1 MVQVTSEPKAAG
13 AAYDWRERLA
23 ISVSEHTWSAGLQP
37 VAEVLVR
44 QGRLGHD
51 EGRRLYD
58 HVDLAEVGHLAVLA
72 REARFGKRA
81 FFNHNVHINP
91 TNVCALAC
99 RFCAFRRGK
108 RADDAYALDADAYV
122 EELNRFADHV
132 TEVHTVGG
140 LHPDW
145 EVGHYEAMFRAAK
158 ASHPHVTIKAL
169 TAVEVKHLAEQ
180 SGLSI
185 EATLIRLFDAGLDQ
199 LPGGGAEILDDAV
212 REVICKGKESSQEYL
227 DIHET
232 VHRLGHVSNCTML
245 FGTVETIDHRL
256 QHMLRLRELQDRTG
270 GFQCFVPY
278 PFLPDHSRLPEAQ
291 LATGTEVLRTIAVS
305 RLVLDSIPHL
315 KAYRMNIGDS
325 LAELSLAFG
334 ADDIDGTVQQ
344 ESIMHL
350 AGSSAPL
357 DSDRRRMGRLIEDA
371 GCEPW
376 ERNSDYTSFTLLELP
391 DLPARRPLR
400 MAQG

>member
-1 MVQVTSEPKAAG
+1 MQRLTSEPGMAG
-13 AAYDWRERLA
+13 ASADWRSHLA
-23 ISVSEHTWSAGLQP
+23 NSVLEHDWSAEMEP
-37 VAEVLVR
+37 VVNVLAR
-44 QGRLGHD
+44 EGRLGLA
-51 EGRRLYD
+51 EGRLLYAHD
-58 HVDLAEVGHLAVLA
+58 DLAEVGLLAKLS
-72 REARFGKRA
+72 REARFGSRA

-108 RADDAYALDADAYV
+108 KADDAYALDAEAYV
-122 EELNRFADHV
+122 NELNRFADHV

-145 EVGHYEAMFRAAK
+145 GIGHYEAMFRAAK
-158 ASHPHVTIKAL
+158 EAHPHVTIKAL
-169 TAVEVKHLAEQ
+169 TAVEIKHLASQ

-185 EATLIRLFDAGLDQ
+185 TATLSRLFAAGLDQ
-199 LPGGGAEILDDAV
+199 LPGGGAEILDDGV

-227 DIHET
+227 DIHEA
-232 VHRLGHVSNCTML
+232 VHALGHVSNCTML

-256 QHMLRLRELQDRTG
+256 QHMLRLRDLQDRTG

-291 LATGTEVLRTIAVS
+291 LATGTEVLRTMAVS

-325 LAELSLAFG
+325 LTELSLAFG
-334 ADDIDGTVQQ
+334 ADDVDGTVQQ

-350 AGSSAPL
+350 AGSSTPL
-357 DSDRRRMGRLIEDA
+357 DSDRRRLARIIEDA
-371 GCEPW
+371 GCEAW
-376 ERNSDYTSFTLLELP
+376 ERNSNYSEFTLLELP
-391 DLPARRPLR
+391 DPPARRALH